1 MAATT
6 FMKGWQDFD
15 LIQLVIQPLFLFSGT
30 FFPVS
35 QYPPALQWVVQVS
48 PLYHGTE
55 LLRAVMLDHFDWSI
69 VGHVGFLVAMGSIG
83 LAVTRRRFE
92 KLLLP

>member
-1 MAATT
+1 
-6 FMKGWQDFD
+6 
-15 LIQLVIQPLFLFSGT
+15 
-30 FFPVS
+30 
-35 QYPPALQWVVQVS
+35 
-48 PLYHGTE
+48 
-55 LLRAVMLDHFDWSI
+55 MLDHFDWSI